1 MSYSISKIIEVFI
14 DDNHCEVTA
23 VVEDMVQVRS
33 ASSWSDPPEP
43 AEFCS
48 ATCMGR
54 FSIDDHVLPS
64 NFYGPE
70 MELLCESIDM
80 DWEVASYATIDD

>member
-1 MSYSISKIIEVFI
+1 MSNSINKILEVFI
-14 DDNHCEVTA
+14 DGNQCFVTA
-23 VVEDMVQVRS
+23 DIEDMVQVRP